1 MVVRHEQSFPNAR
14 RQSIVGHRVRS
25 GPGGRR
31 SIGRR
36 ASRPRG
42 QFGGRKVRAPIG
54 HGDGQHPPAARP
66 GKVQQKVNRHARLW
80 PGVVRV
86 KRRGKS
92 SPAGRAT
99 GLARQTPPGARPSRK
114 QATADGILPFAA
126 VADRPGRYRL
136 PGRPLEAPSNRRPR
150 EMAIARCA
158 QSGRNGDRTRL
169 TSPLRPR
176 FSSRQFAARRAL
188 PLAPPVRHSPA
199 PSVLGVGRYQF
210 TIHHLQQLRDTK
222 LVHAG
227 MTLVGLGP
235 Q

>member
-1 MVVRHEQSFPNAR
+1 VVVRHEQSFPNAR

-36 ASRPRG
+36 ASRPRA
-42 QFGGRKVRAPIG
+42 FDGRKVRAPIG

-114 QATADGILPFAA
+114 QATADGISPFAA

-158 QSGRNGDRTRL
+158 PRGAQRGQNPAYKSTPTPFFFSPTRHE
-169 TSPLRPR
+169 RGV
-176 FSSRQFAARRAL
+176 
-188 PLAPPVRHSPA
+188 PLAPPVRHTRA
-199 PSVLGVGRYQF
+199 PSVLGVGRYQL
-210 TIHHLQQLRDTK
+210 TIHHLQQLRDTE

-227 MTLVGLGP
+227 MTLVCLGP